1 MKIKITITA
10 ITTLII
16 CSFFLSCKSKSP
28 AELFSNNCDMHLT
41 VSVSDTMINNLKKA
55 SITLHAHTGSGFL
68 FQLNSNG
75 PAQSDST
82 FANLDPADYRIYV
95 TNSIGCKDSI
105 DVTINP

>member
-1 MKIKITITA
+1 MGKKITIS
-10 ITTLII
+10 LLSVLLI
-16 CSFFLSCKSKSP
+16 CSIIFGCKSKSP

-41 VSVSDTMINNLKKA
+41 VSVSDTIINNLKKGA
-55 SITLHAHTGSGFL
+55 FTIHAHSGSGFL
-68 FQLNSNG
+68 FQLSNNG

-82 FANLDPADYRIYV
+82 FTNLDPSDYRVYV